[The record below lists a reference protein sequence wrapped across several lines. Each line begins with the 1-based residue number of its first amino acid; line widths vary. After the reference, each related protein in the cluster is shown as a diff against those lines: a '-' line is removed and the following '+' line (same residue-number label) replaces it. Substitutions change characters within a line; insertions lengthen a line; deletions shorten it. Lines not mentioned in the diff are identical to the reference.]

1 MRCGR
6 RSVEALV
13 VPRDDR
19 HRLDSSCRI
28 VGASAYD
35 CSAVRDE
42 ETFGR
47 VLASLHEASFDHARW
62 SGFSA
67 LTDEV
72 LGVHGSSMI
81 FGDGGIDEDVRI
93 GFAWVYTRGER
104 RRDLERLYY
113 STYYH
118 LDERVPRLRRAPD
131 GRLFHNLDLF
141 TERELKTSATYHAFR
156 TFADCGDAV
165 AVRLDGPGGSR
176 IVWTV
181 HDPIDSDGWS
191 SARLDTI
198 RRLLPHI
205 RQTVRIQVA
214 LGRAGIL
221 GATLDNLLDASGL
234 GVIQVDGR
242 GRIAA
247 ANDRARSLLRTSD
260 ILFDKA
266 GCLYARMP
274 RDDAKLQKLLS
285 RALPPFGTQ
294 GTGGSMVARRSS
306 GPPPLVLH
314 VIPVGGMET
323 DAGAWPVAA
332 LVLIPDAVG
341 GAIVAPGTAALALSF
356 TRAESEVAVL
366 LARGMTVR
374 EIAATM
380 ARRES
385 TIRSHVKHMF
395 TKHGLTRQADLV
407 RLVRSLAGADAIGLR
422 SGDTPET

>member
-6 RSVEALV
+6 RAVEAHILF
-13 VPRDDR
+13 RDNR
-19 HRLDSSCRI
+19 HSSNLRR
-28 VGASAYD
+28 VDGACAYD
-35 CSAVRDE
+35 CVAMRDE

-47 VLASLHEASFDHARW
+47 VLASLHEASFDPARW

-67 LTDEV
+67 LADEF

-81 FGDGGIDEDVRI
+81 FGDGGIDEEVRI
-93 GFAWVYTRGER
+93 GFAWIYTRGER

-113 STYYH
+113 GTYYH

-131 GRLFHNLDLF
+131 SELFHNMELF
-141 TERELKTSATYHAFR
+141 TARELKTSAAYHAFR
-156 TFADCGDAV
+156 TVADCGNAV

-176 IVWTV
+176 IVWNV
-181 HDPIDSDGWS
+181 HDPVDQDGWS
-191 SARLDTI
+191 SARLDAV

-205 RQTVRIQVA
+205 RQTVRVQVA
-214 LGRAGIL
+214 VGRAGVL
-221 GATLDNLLDASGL
+221 GGTLDRLLDAASL
-234 GVIQVDGR
+234 GVIQLDRR

-247 ANDRARSLLRTSD
+247 TNDLARNLLRTGD
-260 ILFDKA
+260 MLFDKG
-266 GCLYARMP
+266 GCLLARMSP
-274 RDDAKLQKLLS
+274 DNAELQKLLG
-285 RALPPFGTQ
+285 RALPPYGTQ
-294 GTGGSMVARRSS
+294 GAGGSMVVRRAC

-314 VIPVGGMET
+314 VIPVGGAET

-332 LVLIPDAVG
+332 LVLIPDAAG
-341 GAIVAPGTAALALSF
+341 GCSVAPGTAALALRF

-366 LARGMTVR
+366 LAQGMTVR
-374 EIAATM
+374 EVAAAM

-407 RLVRSLAGADAIGLR
+407 RLVRSLAGVDATGLR
-422 SGDTPET
+422 TGGTPET

>member
-1 MRCGR
+1 MRN
-6 RSVEALV
+6 
-13 VPRDDR
+13 
-19 HRLDSSCRI
+19 
-28 VGASAYD
+28 
-35 CSAVRDE
+35 E
-42 ETFGR
+42 ETFQR
-47 VLASLHEASFDHARW
+47 VLASLHEASFDPARW

-67 LTDEV
+67 LADEV

-113 STYYH
+113 GTYYH

-176 IVWTV
+176 IVWSV
-181 HDPIDSDGWS
+181 HDPVDQDGWT
-191 SARLDTI
+191 SARLDAV

-205 RQTVRIQVA
+205 RQTVRVQVA
-214 LGRAGIL
+214 VGRAGVL
-221 GATLDNLLDASGL
+221 GGTLDNLLATSGL
-234 GVIQVDGR
+234 GVIQLDGR

-247 ANDRARSLLRTSD
+247 ANDRAQSLLRTGD
-260 ILFDKA
+260 ILFDKG
-266 GCLYARMP
+266 GCLFARTP
-274 RDDAKLQKLLS
+274 RDDAELQKLLG
-285 RALPPFGTQ
+285 RALPPYGTQ
-294 GTGGSMVARRSS
+294 GSGGSIVARRAS
-306 GPPPLVLH
+306 GRLPLVLH
-314 VIPVGGMET
+314 VIPVGGTET
-323 DAGAWPVAA
+323 EAGAWPVAA
-332 LVLIPDAVG
+332 LVLIPDAAG
-341 GAIVAPGTAALALSF
+341 GCIVAPGTAALALRF

-366 LARGMTVR
+366 LAQGLTVR
-374 EIAATM
+374 EVAATM

-407 RLVRSLAGADAIGLR
+407 RLVRSLAGADAAGLR
-422 SGDTPET
+422 TGEPGT